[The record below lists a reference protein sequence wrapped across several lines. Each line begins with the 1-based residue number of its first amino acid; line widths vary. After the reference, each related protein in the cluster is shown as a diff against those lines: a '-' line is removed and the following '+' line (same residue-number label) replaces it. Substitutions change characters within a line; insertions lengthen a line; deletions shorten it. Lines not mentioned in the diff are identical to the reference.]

1 MSDSTITSGLATM
14 ATAPLNTT
22 RGTRGSGD
30 GSGSWFEALSDAWGK
45 TLDREASKLQ
55 TMSDSLGN
63 SGNDNPSQVTQLTAE
78 AMRMSF
84 LSNSSSSS
92 IDSVG
97 KSLETMARKN

>member
-1 MSDSTITSGLATM
+1 MSDISINNGLATM

-22 RGTRGSGD
+22 NRTSKD
-30 GSGSWFEALSDAWGK
+30 GSPGSWYQALSEAWGR
-45 TLDREASKLQ
+45 TLDSEAAKLQ
-55 TMSDSLGN
+55 TMSDNLSDG
-63 SGNDNPSQVTQLTAE
+63 SDNPSQVTQLTAE

-97 KSLETMARKN
+97 KSLETMARKD